1 MLLGKSSRRLERIYL
16 PDAANLQLIDLEE
29 LQAVHPYLVINPI
42 DSSALKTLLQG
53 SSADWDMA
61 EARYFVVTPDYQA
74 VLYYTQQHDG
84 GGLLEDL
91 KHLLKYS
98 PNR

>member
-1 MLLGKSSRRLERIYL
+1 MLE
-16 PDAANLQLIDLEE
+16 
-29 LQAVHPYLVINPI
+29 
-42 DSSALKTLLQG
+42 T
-53 SSADWDMA
+53 
-61 EARYFVVTPDYQA
+61 RYFVVTPDYQA

>member
-1 MLLGKSSRRLERIYL
+1 MTDGVGGNLPLEL
-16 PDAANLQLIDLEE
+16 PLDIIDLEE
-29 LQAVHPYLVINPI
+29 LKAVHPYLTIHPI
-42 DSSALKTLLQG
+42 ENQALSAVLQG
-53 SSADWDMA
+53 SSADWDMRDT
-61 EARYFVVTPDYQA
+61 RYFVVTPNYQA
-74 VLYYTQQHDG
+74 VLFYTQQHDG

>member
-1 MLLGKSSRRLERIYL
+1 M
-16 PDAANLQLIDLEE
+16 
-29 LQAVHPYLVINPI
+29 HPYLSIQPTEA
-42 DSSALKTLLQG
+42 STLGSVLQG
-53 SSADWDMA
+53 SSAEWDMRDT
-61 EARYFVVTPDYQA
+61 RYFVVTPDYQA
-74 VLYYTQQHDG
+74 VLYYTQEHDG